1 VYNIDKII
9 NTRSKISAIEKIDLL
24 RDLEKALEA
33 KLKSNAE
40 TRTGK
45 VHSDVKVVES
55 KEEIFIPNVS
65 SNIDEDSKES
75 IDVKTRLNQRIDST
89 AIFDA
94 TNQPP
99 SDNPELPKAFNAD
112 QTMEDNEETKEATL
126 PKAKSFCVSL
136 GDVSTGKGRTNR
148 GRQAKK
154 PQKTNEL
161 IG

>member
-1 VYNIDKII
+1 MYNIDKII

-55 KEEIFIPNVS
+55 KEEIFRPNVS

-112 QTMEDNEETKEATL
+112 
-126 PKAKSFCVSL
+126 
-136 GDVSTGKGRTNR
+136 
-148 GRQAKK
+148 
-154 PQKTNEL
+154 
-161 IG
+161 